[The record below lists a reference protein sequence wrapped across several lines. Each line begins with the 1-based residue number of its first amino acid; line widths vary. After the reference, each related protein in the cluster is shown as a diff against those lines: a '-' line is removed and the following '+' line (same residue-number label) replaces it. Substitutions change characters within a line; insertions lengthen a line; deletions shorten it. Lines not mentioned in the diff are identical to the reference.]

1 MTRACLAAVA
11 VVATVG
17 SSGCEQRAREVQSEV
32 ELKQAVQQMIPAVER
47 ATRLRFRQRPV
58 VLRRSRA
65 QVRDYVIHKF
75 DDDLPPAELEG
86 AQAAYR
92 LFGLIPD
99 SLDLRRTMV
108 DLLTEQ
114 VAGYFD
120 PDSNALYVPTD
131 IDPSQARLVISHELV
146 HALQHQ
152 YLNLDSLVELKRQ
165 NDRRSAAQAILE
177 GQATL
182 AQILVLMPE
191 QKIESLPNFWD
202 LRSALGGQQDQ
213 MKVFGSAPLWLR
225 ESLIFP
231 YLGGAEFVRWFDH
244 EYPGKQPYG
253 VLMPI
258 STEQILH
265 PARYVAG
272 DRPDAMAFESPGPDT
287 VRYED
292 GLGEFEIRLLLE
304 QHLGGDSAA
313 ASFAAGWDGDRYQ
326 VLGGRSA
333 ARAGRAGRVGRA
345 GVAGGAGGGAARA
358 DALVWYT
365 LWDDKRAAAHFK
377 QGLQSAWAKRRSG
390 GPTVRRSEI
399 RQLVVSGVHVV
410 RLVDAPAGWAG
421 WKRVPAIRVTR
432 AAR

>member
-1 MTRACLAAVA
+1 VAGVTRRRLAVA
-11 VVATVG
+11 VLVVG
-17 SSGCEQRAREVQSEV
+17 MVGAACEQRAREVQNEA
-32 ELKQAVQQMIPAVER
+32 ELRQAVQQMMPAVER
-47 ATRLRFRQRPV
+47 AVGLRFKQHPV
-58 VLRRSRA
+58 VLRRSRV

-75 DDDLPPAELEG
+75 DDDLPPAELAG

-99 SLDLRRTMV
+99 SLDLRRNMI

-120 PDSNALYVPTD
+120 PDSNALYIPAD
-131 IDPSQARLVISHELV
+131 IDPNQARLVISHELV

-152 YLNLDSLVELKRQ
+152 YVNLDSLVELKRQ

-202 LRSALGGQQDQ
+202 LRTALGGAQDH
-213 MKVFGSAPLWLR
+213 MKVFASAPLWLR

-244 EYPGKQPYG
+244 EYAGKQPYG
-253 VLMPI
+253 VLMPV

-272 DRPDAMAFESPGPDT
+272 DRPDGLAFEASGPDS

-292 GLGEFEIRLLLE
+292 GLGEFEIRLLFE
-304 QHLGGDSAA
+304 QYLGDDSIAA
-313 ASFAAGWDGDRYQ
+313 LFAAGWDGDRYR
-326 VLGGRSA
+326 VLATGR
-333 ARAGRAGRVGRA
+333 G
-345 GVAGGAGGGAARA
+345 A
-358 DALVWYT
+358 DALVWYA
-365 LWDDKRAAAHFK
+365 LWDDARSAKRFAK
-377 QGLQSAWAKRRSG
+377 GLERAWAKRRSG
-390 GPTVRRSEI
+390 SPPSRRSEI
-399 RQLVVSGVHVV
+399 KQLILSGVPVV
-410 RLVDAPAGWAG
+410 RLVDAPSGWTG

>member
-1 MTRACLAAVA
+1 VRRRWLAVA
-11 VVATVG
+11 ALVEWVGVG
-17 SSGCEQRAREVQSEV
+17 STGCEQRAQEVRSEA
-32 ELKQAVQQMIPAVER
+32 ELRLAVQQMMPAVER
-47 ATRLRFRQRPV
+47 AMRLRFKQHPV

-75 DDDLPPAELEG
+75 DDDLPPAELAG

-99 SLDLRRTMV
+99 SLDLRRSMV

-165 NDRRSAAQAILE
+165 NDRRTAAQAILE

-202 LRSALGGQQDQ
+202 LRTGLGAQQQ
-213 MKVFGSAPLWLR
+213 GMKVFGSAPLWLR

-231 YLGGAEFVRWFDH
+231 YLGGAEFVRWFER

-253 VLMPI
+253 ALMPI

-265 PARYVAG
+265 PARYASG
-272 DRPDAMAFESPGPDT
+272 DRPDRLAFESPTPDT

-292 GLGEFEIRLLLE
+292 GLGEFEIRLLFE
-304 QHLGGDSAA
+304 QYLGDDSAA
-313 ASFAAGWDGDRYQ
+313 ALFATGWDGDRYQ
-326 VLGGRSA
+326 VLG
-333 ARAGRAGRVGRA
+333 
-345 GVAGGAGGGAARA
+345 AGG

-365 LWDDKRAAAHFK
+365 LWDDAAAGTRFFK
-377 QGLQSAWAKRRSG
+377 GIERAWAKRRSAAAMGAAG
-390 GPTVRRSEI
+390 GTGGTAGTGTTRRSELK
-399 RQLVVSGVHVV
+399 QLVLSGVAVV
-410 RLVDAPAGWAG
+410 RLVDAPARWSGW
-421 WKRVPAIRVTR
+421 RHVPAIRVGR

>member
-1 MTRACLAAVA
+1 MAGVTRACLAAVA

-32 ELKQAVQQMIPAVER
+32 DLKQAVQQMIPAVER

-99 SLDLRRTMV
+99 SLDLRRTMI

-120 PDSNALYVPTD
+120 PDSNALYIPTD

-202 LRSALGGQQDQ
+202 LRTALGGQQDQ
-213 MKVFGSAPLWLR
+213 MKVFGRAPLWLR

-272 DRPDAMAFESPGPDT
+272 DRPDALAFASPGSDP

-304 QHLGGDSAA
+304 QHLGDTSAA
-313 ASFAAGWDGDRYQ
+313 ALFATGWDGDRYQ
-326 VLGGRSA
+326 VLGRRKANRG
-333 ARAGRAGRVGRA
+333 GRAGG
-345 GVAGGAGGGAARA
+345 

-365 LWDDKRAAAHFK
+365 LWDNKAAAARFK
-377 QGLQSAWAKRRSG
+377 KGLESAWAKRRSG
-390 GPTVRRSEI
+390 GSTGRRSEI
-399 RQLVVSGVHVV
+399 KQLLVSTVPVV
-410 RLVDAPAGWAG
+410 RLVDAPAAWAG
-421 WKRVPAIRVTR
+421 WKRVPAIRITR